1 MTTELY
7 DAHCKERKGYRVI
20 EGRGSYNHYFGG
32 QDCNLPVCKLCGEK
46 MHQILCFDL
55 KDGRLAELKSNE
67 LNILP
72 FVSCLNC
79 AMVWEPQYFQLSD
92 GGKTVQ
98 IIQQQNTEE
107 WIMEE
112 EYKLPVLLPK
122 TTVKLINMKNE
133 DIPTDED
140 SYWEAFNLFG
150 SEYVCRLLGVPLYDD
165 LPKDLA
171 CPTCAKEMK
180 YVATITQD
188 IEERGLIS
196 VVDFQFGE
204 MNIYYYLCIDCL
216 IIKTEIQN
224 T

>member
-1 MTTELY
+1 MTTKLY
-7 DAHCKERKGYRVI
+7 GAHCNKLKGYRVI
-20 EGRGSYNHYFGG
+20 EGTDSYNHYFGG
-32 QDCNLPVCKLCGEK
+32 EDCNLPVCKLCGEK

-55 KDGRLAELKSNE
+55 KDRRLAELKSNE
-67 LNILP
+67 LNMLP
-72 FVSCLNC
+72 LVSCLNC

-112 EYKLPVLLPK
+112 GYKLPVPLPK
-122 TTVKLINMKNE
+122 TNVMLINMKNE
-133 DIPTDED
+133 DIPSDED
-140 SYWEAFNLFG
+140 SYWEAFDLLG
-150 SEYVCRLLGVPLYDD
+150 SEYVCRLLGAPLYDD
-165 LPKDLA
+165 LPENLA
-171 CPTCAKEMK
+171 CPICSKEVK

-188 IEERGLIS
+188 IEGRGLIS

-204 MNIYYYLCIDCL
+204 MNIYYYLCKDCS
-216 IIKTEIQN
+216 IIKTEIQS

>member
-7 DAHCKERKGYRVI
+7 GAHCKERKGYRVI

-46 MHQILCFDL
+46 MHQILCCDL

-140 SYWEAFNLFG
+140 SYWEAFDLFG
-150 SEYVCRLLGVPLYDD
+150 SEYVCRLLGVPLYDN

-224 T
+224 I

>member
-1 MTTELY
+1 MVHI
-7 DAHCKERKGYRVI
+7 AKERKGYRVI

-112 EYKLPVLLPK
+112 EYKLPVSLPK
-122 TTVKLINMKNE
+122 Q
-133 DIPTDED
+133 
-140 SYWEAFNLFG
+140 
-150 SEYVCRLLGVPLYDD
+150 R
-165 LPKDLA
+165 
-171 CPTCAKEMK
+171 
-180 YVATITQD
+180 
-188 IEERGLIS
+188 
-196 VVDFQFGE
+196 
-204 MNIYYYLCIDCL
+204 
-216 IIKTEIQN
+216 
-224 T
+224 

>member
-7 DAHCKERKGYRVI
+7 GAHCKERKGYRVI

-150 SEYVCRLLGVPLYDD
+150 SEYVCRLLDVPLYDD

>member
-7 DAHCKERKGYRVI
+7 GAHCKERKGYRVI

-79 AMVWEPQYFQLSD
+79 AMVWEPQYFELSD

-112 EYKLPVLLPK
+112 EYKLPASLPK

-133 DIPTDED
+133 DTPTDED
-140 SYWEAFNLFG
+140 SYWEAFGLFG
-150 SEYVCRLLGVPLYDD
+150 SEYVCRLLGAPLYDD
-165 LPKDLA
+165 LPEDLA
-171 CPTCAKEMK
+171 CPTCSKEMK
-180 YVATITQD
+180 YAATITQD

-224 T
+224 I

>member
-7 DAHCKERKGYRVI
+7 GAHCKERKGYRVI

-79 AMVWEPQYFQLSD
+79 AMVWEPQYFELSD

-98 IIQQQNTEE
+98 IIQQQNIEE
-107 WIMEE
+107 WVMEE
-112 EYKLPVLLPK
+112 EYKLPVSLPK
-122 TTVKLINMKNE
+122 TPVKLINMKND

-140 SYWEAFNLFG
+140 SYWEAFDLFG
-150 SEYVCRLLGVPLYDD
+150 SEYVCRLLGAPLYDN

-204 MNIYYYLCIDCL
+204 MNIYYYLCIDCS